1 MHAKFLRLTWIVQ
14 YLFKT
19 KPFVVLRRTREK
31 REFFGVLN
39 VLFLHISAIVLY

>member
-1 MHAKFLRLTWIVQ
+1 VQ

-19 KPFVVLRRTREK
+19 KPFMVLRRTRKK

-39 VLFLHISAIVLY
+39 VLFLHISAIVFY